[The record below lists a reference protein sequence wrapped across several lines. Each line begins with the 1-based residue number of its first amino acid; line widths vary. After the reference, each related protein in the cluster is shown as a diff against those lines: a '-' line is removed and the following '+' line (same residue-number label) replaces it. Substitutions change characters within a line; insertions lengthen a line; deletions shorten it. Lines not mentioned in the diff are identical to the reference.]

1 MEIQRKKLKCLNKE
15 RTELALCV
23 NLLNL
28 SKFTLKTN
36 VVQQH
41 LYITV
46 FPHQN

>member
-1 MEIQRKKLKCLNKE
+1 MEIQRKKLKCLKE

-28 SKFTLKTN
+28 SNFTLKTN

>member
-1 MEIQRKKLKCLNKE
+1 MDRASFFLCV
-15 RTELALCV
+15 CV
-23 NLLNL
+23 NLLYL
-28 SKFTLKTN
+28 SNFTLKTN